1 MPTAE
6 VAWSKKFT
14 ELRVTNPVLSELSEA
29 LLPMI
34 VLAVRMPVLTVKN
47 ELRTVLRYPAVPKPI
62 TVEPSCVAR

>member
-6 VAWSKKFT
+6 VTWSKKFT

-34 VLAVRMPVLTVKN
+34 VLAVRMPVLTVKK
-47 ELRTVLRYPAVPKPI
+47 ELRTVLR
-62 TVEPSCVAR
+62 